1 MWYDGFALSGLAS
14 TGWNESTDG
23 MGHYFWCQQTGWRFC
38 SEPHDATYS
47 KRIGGTVISTVET
60 ASGPKKLK
68 LKKEETETEPSVQ
81 TVSID
86 KNHNYYSIGPFIVT
100 SDEEDATMSAE
111 VVYTDSNET
120 TQTKTIRG
128 YEEDTNNIFLSG
140 SMNKRVAPKWN
151 EPFYLFIRKNQKPV
165 VIKGLTIFGQSTRTT
180 TAKVVKRYTYIY
192 TTKARAGDGWCSG
205 YNTQPM
211 GITRDVTEEN
221 KEKVKIQSSVE
232 VINKNIRITGDIII
246 KKVGKQNEPLGNARF
261 KLIGNKSSLFKGN
274 TQKGL
279 TIYKVSKVKNKEF
292 KYERLN
298 NFIVNTIEFTT
309 ATTYATKYPGVVNNE
324 STERIVNAKIWGTE
338 IPNKSTY
345 NQNGDWGSDSYDLN
359 GNPVEGVEYLV
370 LFNSGYGQSTHL
382 ITPDSGM
389 IKIYNIP
396 VYSDNY
402 NYQLIETDNYNYGYT
417 QPVVINDITVKEYLG
432 IHPNEKDDF
441 LDYKTDE
448 YWKYAEERYM
458 ELQVDPWS
466 DPDPNY
472 ALNSKEKSIN
482 LWEIPNN
489 KETTELNIEKVD
501 SADRS
506 KKLPNVEFVLKSS
519 VTNKYVRIKG
529 FGTGDIGSDGFMSN
543 ARGTVKILDSSN
555 IHQTVVMDY
564 VDDITKATKFI
575 TDSDGKIKIE
585 NLVKKNNGKDIT
597 YTAIETYN
605 PHYGY
610 YNSTTVTWEGDN
622 VTTGG
627 VITPSKS
634 TATAV
639 ATNQKNTGEFK
650 VTKVDDMDESKK
662 LSGVRFVLRSSAGSG
677 NYVKIKATDGNNITT
692 GTDGWAT
699 KIVGSAKVT
708 DTDNISA
715 NKVIDYTSNIDEAT
729 VFETDSNGEIDIKN
743 LLTSTN
749 GKDQIKYKLEEIFNN
764 NYGYL
769 SDKNNYRNYKVVYK
783 GDTLDTNGY
792 FSLKNNMQVKITAK
806 NHQEYIRLE
815 GYVWEELS
823 NSKNNTINDLYDN
836 GTDALVEGINVYLY
850 KNGNQIA
857 STVTDSKGWYGFGTR
872 KNNGEIYTIEDY
884 TTESNGNLLIDD
896 LDKYYIEFEY
906 DGLRFTSVK
915 AITDYLNNN
924 YDNTSKGAE
933 VISGRRDRFDRNS
946 VNSDF
951 ARITFNNSYTSDNRM
966 GYKLE
971 YNQNKEKH
979 ESKYD
984 DSKYWNY
991 EYNENKTK
999 LKVAKVENRDGN
1011 YEVRA
1016 STQTSRFNLK
1026 EAWNAKFKGKESI
1039 TGVNLGMKRREQADL
1054 AISSDISQVD
1064 MIVKDYQNTY
1074 TYANRSDYQNENE
1087 NDKYYDS
1094 AKDGFGVEVKFGNG
1108 ANSYSNKGLN
1118 MYTRRI
1124 YESDLALLNDTNSSD
1139 NLVNMYITY
1148 KIKVKNQSST
1158 LTSVAN
1164 ELTNYY
1170 DNRYER
1176 TEVWIEK
1183 NGERLDNLSL
1193 KGNSDQ
1199 DGFSC
1204 VSIRTDTKIGPN
1216 ESIDIFIKFRL
1227 KTESVKA
1234 LMSRQ
1239 TTLDNVTEIT
1249 EFSTMTQ
1256 TINGWSPY
1264 AAIDEDSRPG
1274 SMELAFAQNEVNKT
1288 TIGSEN
1294 GRDYEIEKKQLNME
1308 SYEDD
1313 TDYAPSL
1320 ILGIEEAEPTR
1331 GLSGTVFEDYTDSK
1345 TNVGKERLGD
1355 GILNEQDKNRIYNAK
1370 VELIE
1375 YPLADESKVAT
1386 LYKLNLDKDTKE
1398 LKTTTESAVTY
1409 TNEKGDYT
1417 FTGVLPGKY
1426 LIRYTYDDKCYILD
1440 KDTQYTITKENGA
1453 TRAEDTVTVKKG
1465 DETLQPI
1472 NTRDY
1477 KSTVIKSPTI
1487 KNALSIG
1494 ENGERDRD
1502 PSWILT
1508 YDRGTERVGK
1518 NDTNGLIRY
1527 SSAVDDMS
1535 KRSETGDI
1543 YNGNY
1548 GKGIK
1553 DEMTADTAFFEVG
1566 VEYNAKNLGYS
1577 RKVDYTDYKD
1587 EYKMENG
1594 KILVLDDN
1602 YKIKLVDTFYAVN
1615 PYQDFGIVERPRQQ
1629 YELNKRIS
1637 NLKITLGNGQVLLS
1651 GNPYKQNPGET
1662 TMDNW
1667 EDIEKASDNP
1677 LPYVKA
1683 LDGRVNVEIDSELI
1697 QQSTLNIEYTI
1708 SILNTSE
1715 IDYDFRDDKGKNYYY
1730 YGDKVADMTK
1740 SSFAI
1745 AKVVDY
1751 MENGLVYDESQN
1763 TNWTKVDNIEKLTKW
1778 QDGDS
1783 VEKKL
1788 VSDDVY
1794 DTIKDGY
1801 TVAITTY
1808 FSDTGIEPGQVGEV
1822 KIYGNKV
1829 LSTQE
1834 NGIKIKNHAEIIEI
1848 SGIRSVYNSIPGN
1861 YNPKTELPNEPDS
1874 DRTELIIT
1882 NPTGLTKNTIVIIP
1896 ITVIVLL
1903 VLACGIYVIKKK
1915 VID

>member
-1 MWYDGFALSGLAS
+1 M
-14 TGWNESTDG
+14 
-23 MGHYFWCQQTGWRFC
+23 
-38 SEPHDATYS
+38 
-47 KRIGGTVISTVET
+47 I
-60 ASGPKKLK
+60 
-68 LKKEETETEPSVQ
+68 
-81 TVSID
+81 
-86 KNHNYYSIGPFIVT
+86 
-100 SDEEDATMSAE
+100 
-111 VVYTDSNET
+111 
-120 TQTKTIRG
+120 
-128 YEEDTNNIFLSG
+128 
-140 SMNKRVAPKWN
+140 
-151 EPFYLFIRKNQKPV
+151 
-165 VIKGLTIFGQSTRTT
+165 
-180 TAKVVKRYTYIY
+180 
-192 TTKARAGDGWCSG
+192 
-205 YNTQPM
+205 
-211 GITRDVTEEN
+211 
-221 KEKVKIQSSVE
+221 
-232 VINKNIRITGDIII
+232 
-246 KKVGKQNEPLGNARF
+246 
-261 KLIGNKSSLFKGN
+261 
-274 TQKGL
+274 
-279 TIYKVSKVKNKEF
+279 
-292 KYERLN
+292 LN
-298 NFIVNTIEFTT
+298 
-309 ATTYATKYPGVVNNE
+309 
-324 STERIVNAKIWGTE
+324 
-338 IPNKSTY
+338 
-345 NQNGDWGSDSYDLN
+345 L
-359 GNPVEGVEYLV
+359 
-370 LFNSGYGQSTHL
+370 
-382 ITPDSGM
+382 
-389 IKIYNIP
+389 P
-396 VYSDNY
+396 VYSDNFS
-402 NYQLIETDNYNYGYT
+402 YQIIETDNYNYGYT
-417 QPVVINDITVKEYLG
+417 QTIAFNALKVQDYIDDNKGKEELFYKYKG
-432 IHPNEKDDF
+432 KD
-441 LDYKTDE
+441 
-448 YWKYAEERYM
+448 YWPWAETTY
-458 ELQVDPWS
+458 
-466 DPDPNY
+466 
-472 ALNSKEKSIN
+472 IN
-482 LWEIPNN
+482 LGLNTDNHYIEDPQKGTDQVWKEANGSSTARKWTIPNH
-489 KETTELNIEKVD
+489 KDTSELSIKKVD
-501 SADRS
+501 SADETKTLS
-506 KKLPNVEFVLKSS
+506 GVGFVLQSS
-519 VTNKYVRIKG
+519 VDTNGTKSTNKYIKIRPKG
-529 FGTGDIGSDGFMSN
+529 GNEYISESV
-543 ARGTVKILDSSN
+543 GTVEIDNTDN
-555 IHQTVVMDY
+555 IHKNSGLIY
-564 VDDITKATKFI
+564 VDKIEEATTFV
-575 TDSDGKIKIE
+575 TDSNGEIKIK
-585 NLVKKNNGKDIT
+585 NLVDKYHKEQIT
-597 YTAIETYN
+597 YKAIETKN
-605 PHYGY
+605 SNYGY
-610 YNSTTVTWEGDN
+610 YNKTNVKWEGAN
-622 VTTGG
+622 VTIDG

-639 ATNQKNTGEFK
+639 AENHKNTGGFE
-650 VTKVDDMDESKK
+650 VTKVDDRDESKK
-662 LSGVRFVLRSSAGSG
+662 LPGVRFVLRSSAGNE

-749 GKDQIKYKLEEIFNN
+749 GEDQIKYKLEEIFNN

-769 SDKNNYRNYKVVYK
+769 SNKKVVYGGNSDEK
-783 GDTLDTNGY
+783 GY
-792 FSLKNNMQVKITAK
+792 FYLKNNMQVKITAK

-850 KNGNQIA
+850 KDGRQIA

-872 KNNGEIYTIEDY
+872 KNNGEIYTMEDY

-951 ARITFNNSYTSDNRM
+951 ARIIENRACTSNYNYT
-966 GYKLE
+966 YWLE
-971 YNQNKEKH
+971 YDQNKEKH
-979 ESKYD
+979 ESKYN

-1087 NDKYYDS
+1087 NDKYYNS

-1124 YESDLALLNDTNSSD
+1124 YESDLALLNDANSSD
-1139 NLVNMYITY
+1139 NLVKMYITY
-1148 KIKVKNQSST
+1148 KITIKNQSST

-1164 ELTNYY
+1164 QISNYY
-1170 DNRYER
+1170 DTRFCDMVYNKP
-1176 TEVWIEK
+1176 EVWIVK
-1183 NGERLDNLSL
+1183 DGERLDNPSL
-1193 KGNSDQ
+1193 VGSSWFEQGYTVLGIK
-1199 DGFSC
+1199 
-1204 VSIRTDTKIGPN
+1204 TDTKIGPN
-1216 ESIDIFIKFRL
+1216 ESIDIFIKYRL
-1227 KTESVKA
+1227 DTESIKA

-1239 TTLDNVTEIT
+1239 TTLDNITEIT

-1264 AAIDEDSRPG
+1264 AAIDEDSNPG
-1274 SMELAFAQNEVNKT
+1274 NMKLEFSQNEVNKT

-1375 YPLADESKVAT
+1375 YPLADEPKVAT

-1518 NDTNGLIRY
+1518 NDTNGLVRY

-1535 KRSETGDI
+1535 KRNETGDI

-1730 YGDKVADMTK
+1730 YGDKVVDMTK